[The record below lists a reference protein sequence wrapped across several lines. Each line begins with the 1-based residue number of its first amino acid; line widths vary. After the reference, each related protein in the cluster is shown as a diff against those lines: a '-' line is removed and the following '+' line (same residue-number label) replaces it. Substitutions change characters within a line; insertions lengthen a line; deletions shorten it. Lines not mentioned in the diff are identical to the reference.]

1 MIVLKEPKKPTPQDF
16 GIEETD
22 LSKNSLKDMLLS
34 ESLSSVIMVIGTV
47 LAIWAF
53 GWWGIG
59 LACLGLGAL
68 YLIRSLLEKVW
79 RTREDV
85 AKENYKSA
93 MEIYYSKVHDYD
105 AHMDEIERRG
115 RSNDT

>member
-1 MIVLKEPKKPTPQDF
+1 MIVLEEPKKPTPQDF

-22 LSKNSLKDMLLS
+22 LSKNSLKDILLS

-47 LAIWAF
+47 FAIWVF

-68 YLIRSLLEKVW
+68 YLSRSLLGKTW
-79 RTREDV
+79 RTREEV
-85 AKENYKSA
+85 AKESYKTA
-93 MEIYYSKVHDYD
+93 MELYYSKVHDYD
-105 AHMDEIERRG
+105 AYMDEIERTG
-115 RSNDT
+115 KSKDD

>member
-1 MIVLKEPKKPTPQDF
+1 MLKKPKKPTPQDF

-22 LSKNSLKDMLLS
+22 LSKNSLKDILLS
-34 ESLSSVIMVIGTV
+34 ASRSYVIMVIGTV
-47 LAIWAF
+47 LAIRAF

>member
-1 MIVLKEPKKPTPQDF
+1 MPSFFPFSNIANRKSWLT
-16 GIEETD
+16 
-22 LSKNSLKDMLLS
+22 SNA
-34 ESLSSVIMVIGTV
+34 VIGTV

-53 GWWGIG
+53 GWWGIA
-59 LACLGLGAL
+59 LACVGLGAL

-79 RTREDV
+79 RTPEDV

-93 MEIYYSKVHDYD
+93 MELYYRKVHDYD

>member
-16 GIEETD
+16 GILETD
-22 LSKNSLKDMLLS
+22 LSENSLKDMLLS

-47 LAIWAF
+47 LAIWVF

-68 YLIRSLLEKVW
+68 YLSRSLLGKVW
-79 RTREDV
+79 RTRKEV

-93 MEIYYSKVHDYD
+93 MELYYSKIHDYD
-105 AHMDEIERRG
+105 AYMDEIERTG
-115 RSNDT
+115 KSNDN